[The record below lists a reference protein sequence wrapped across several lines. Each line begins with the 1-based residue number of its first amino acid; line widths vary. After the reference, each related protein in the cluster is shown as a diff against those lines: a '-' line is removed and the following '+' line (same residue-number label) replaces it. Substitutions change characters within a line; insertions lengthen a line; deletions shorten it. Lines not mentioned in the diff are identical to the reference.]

1 MANATLQ
8 EYMKNRET
16 ISVSEAAQETGVSLP
31 TVYSF
36 LKTEGMERL
45 SKGVYARPTAWI
57 DEMFLLSQRSKT
69 LIFSHESALF
79 LHNLSDREPNDLTVT
94 VPSNYNAGNLVKTGI
109 RVYYV
114 KPELI
119 DLGRI
124 ECETPEGNRVPCYDL
139 ERTIC
144 DCVRSRRQLEEQV
157 FLSALKSYARR
168 SDKRLDTL
176 ARYAQNLGISGVVSR
191 FFEVLL

>member
-1 MANATLQ
+1 MVKAKLR
-8 EYMKNRET
+8 EYMKDRET
-16 ISVSEAAQETGVSLP
+16 LSVSEAAQETGVSLP

-57 DEMFLLSQRSKT
+57 DEMLLLSQRSKT

-94 VPSNYNAGNLVKTGI
+94 VPSNYNAGNLVETGI

>member
-1 MANATLQ
+1 MAKATLQ
-8 EYMKNRET
+8 EYVKNRET

-45 SKGVYARPTAWI
+45 AKGVYARSTAWI

-157 FLSALKSYARR
+157 FLGALKSYARR

>member
-1 MANATLQ
+1 MVKATLR
-8 EYMKNRET
+8 EYMKDRET
-16 ISVSEAAQETGVSLP
+16 LSVSEAAQETGVSLP

-45 SKGVYARPTAWI
+45 SKGVYARHTAWI

-94 VPSNYNAGNLVKTGI
+94 LPSNYNAGNLAKTGI

>member
-1 MANATLQ
+1 MVRATLR
-8 EYMKNRET
+8 EYMKDRET
-16 ISVSEAAQETGVSLP
+16 LSVSEAAQETGVSLP

-57 DEMFLLSQRSKT
+57 DEMFLLSERSKT

>member
-1 MANATLQ
+1 MVKATLR
-8 EYMKNRET
+8 EYMKDRET
-16 ISVSEAAQETGVSLP
+16 LSVSEAAQETGVSLP

-36 LKTEGMERL
+36 LKSEGMERL

-124 ECETPEGNRVPCYDL
+124 ECETPEGNRVPSYDL

-144 DCVRSRRQLEEQV
+144 DCVRSRNKLEEQV

-168 SDKRLDTL
+168 SGKRLDTL
-176 ARYAQNLGISGVVSR
+176 ARYAENLGISGVVSR
-191 FFEVLL
+191 LFEVLL

>member
-1 MANATLQ
+1 MAKATLQ